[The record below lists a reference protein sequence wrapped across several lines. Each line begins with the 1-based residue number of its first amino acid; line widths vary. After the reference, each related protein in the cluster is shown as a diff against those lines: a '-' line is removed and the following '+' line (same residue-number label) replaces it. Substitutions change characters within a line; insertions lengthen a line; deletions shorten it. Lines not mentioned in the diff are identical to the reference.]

1 MGLTQEVITASN
13 FDDKI
18 AKDISVV
25 EFWADWNS
33 ANQFNEITKL
43 KEASKYRVDIMHCT
57 SLQTEY
63 NITAIPTVVIFDNG
77 VEKCWFNPKIMF
89 QLDADKKRISSSVK
103 ELVSETNDLYRTYDY
118 QKMRKESPNVMLDD
132 LETIPRRIL
141 QEAAK

>member
-1 MGLTQEVITASN
+1 MKKRIDVTTWAYVATIIIIYFLGTAMGLTQEVITASN

-77 VEKCWFNPKIMF
+77 VEKCRFNPNIMF
-89 QLDADKKRISSSVK
+89 QLDADKKIVQNSI
-103 ELVSETNDLYRTYDY
+103 D
-118 QKMRKESPNVMLDD
+118 
-132 LETIPRRIL
+132 TIIL
-141 QEAAK
+141 NKFQ

>member
-1 MGLTQEVITASN
+1 MKKRIDITTWAYVATILIIYFLGTAMGLAQEVITASN

-43 KEASKYRVDIMHCT
+43 KEAGKYRVDIMHCT

-77 VEKCWFNPKIMF
+77 VEKCRFNPNIMF
-89 QLDADKKRISSSVK
+89 QLDADKKVIQNSI
-103 ELVSETNDLYRTYDY
+103 D
-118 QKMRKESPNVMLDD
+118 
-132 LETIPRRIL
+132 TIIL
-141 QEAAK
+141 NKFQ